1 LKGDKTM
8 RVIVNFVGFQI
19 GWFACVLG
27 AAYGKP
33 WVGPLV
39 VLFLFLVHLAL
50 SGEKPREVALALAA
64 AVIGF
69 AFDSLLIAAGT
80 FFPARDFFPAPLSSL
95 WLVAMWV
102 NFALLLNVSLRWL
115 KGRYFLGAALGFIGG
130 PMAYYAGARLG
141 AIRMP
146 DPLALKLLILA
157 VAWGLAVPFLFWISG
172 KKSR

>member
-1 LKGDKTM
+1 M

-80 FFPARDFFPAPLSSL
+80 FFPARDFFPAPLSLFSASSRDSSSL
-95 WLVAMWV
+95 NSAG
-102 NFALLLNVSLRWL
+102 NSHICPRQSTPKTFTPRLRH
-115 KGRYFLGAALGFIGG
+115 
-130 PMAYYAGARLG
+130 
-141 AIRMP
+141 
-146 DPLALKLLILA
+146 
-157 VAWGLAVPFLFWISG
+157 SSQN
-172 KKSR
+172 SRSFMNP